1 MLFSKAW
8 ALLQY
13 LTNVFGYC
21 FDGSEALIQSQLF
34 GQDYSVS
41 KSDAYW
47 ISKWILEQKTS
58 NILLKRSYIW

>member
-8 ALLQY
+8 ALQY
-13 LTNVFGYC
+13 RQMLFGYC
-21 FDGSEALIQSQLF
+21 FDGSEALIQKVS
-34 GQDYSVS
+34 YSGKIVS